1 MIKLTKFRVIEISA
15 AVVLTLAALVILGWQ
30 AWAGGG
36 IRAGGDKQPLSIA
49 TSKDDAGVVRTKQ

>member
-30 AWAGGG
+30 AWANH
-36 IRAGGDKQPLSIA
+36 KTKPLSLANSKSEASIA
-49 TSKDDAGVVRTKQ
+49 ESQH

>member
-30 AWAGGG
+30 AWAGGAG
-36 IRAGGDKQPLSIA
+36 LAGGEKQPLSLA
-49 TSKDDAGVVRTKQ
+49 TSRNGTGLTKSQQ